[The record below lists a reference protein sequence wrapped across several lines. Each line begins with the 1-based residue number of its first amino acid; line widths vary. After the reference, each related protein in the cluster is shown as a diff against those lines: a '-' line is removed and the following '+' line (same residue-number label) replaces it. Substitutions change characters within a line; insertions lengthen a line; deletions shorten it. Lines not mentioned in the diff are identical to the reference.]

1 MSMLMARFNQ
11 MAEELKAYESNENAM
26 REEIAI
32 LDREIRSLNLYI
44 STLDVRETPS
54 LIRSAENISRII
66 RENKQS
72 EEVKAKL
79 ESVLADL
86 REIAHG

>member
-1 MSMLMARFNQ
+1 